1 MEVRAES
8 GKSVELIRPESG
20 IFSQRSELSLEY
32 FPEVRPESRISSH
45 RSAQSLEFL
54 PEVRTESE
62 ISSHRSAQ
70 SLEFLPEVRT
80 ESGMSTVWNIQP
92 KVKSD
97 SGIYLPR
104 SQSRVWNFPPLVR
117 AESGIS
123 TKRQSRVWNIYQ
135 KLEPFLA
142 STVYLRFSSPSAA
155 NRGFLLTN

>member
-32 FPEVRPESRISSH
+32 FPEVRPESR
-45 RSAQSLEFL
+45 
-54 PEVRTESE
+54 

-123 TKRQSRVWNIYQ
+123 TKSQSRVWNIYQ

-142 STVYLRFSSPSAA
+142 STVYLRFRPLCTAA
-155 NRGFLLTN
+155 REQIS